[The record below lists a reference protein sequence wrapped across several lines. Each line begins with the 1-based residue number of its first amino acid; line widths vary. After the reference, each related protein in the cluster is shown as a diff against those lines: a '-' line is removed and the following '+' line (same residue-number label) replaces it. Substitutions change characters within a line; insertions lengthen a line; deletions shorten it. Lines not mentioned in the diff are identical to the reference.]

1 MNEESRKQEASPR
14 GEVVQRIDFDEAS
27 SGLIGVNNFGEAL
40 LSLDVAGTK
49 PYMNMRVALEPLTYV
64 TRPEYWGIE
73 VVGRLRGG
81 IALPTVAPFSTSIE
95 VGGRDGIMGIK
106 GFEVIGATRSERLE
120 PAPLDEDL
128 PIWKC
133 GAWVAMHNQ
142 QHSGSQ
148 VLYVVGRC
156 VFPTAGYW
164 VELRRHKPQGSNPKD
179 LLLEL
184 VVHATDAP
192 RELTVV
198 EASYSEETDFQY
210 DTVTILPDDVSVRVQ
225 EVL

>member
-1 MNEESRKQEASPR
+1 
-14 GEVVQRIDFDEAS
+14 
-27 SGLIGVNNFGEAL
+27 
-40 LSLDVAGTK
+40 
-49 PYMNMRVALEPLTYV
+49 
-64 TRPEYWGIE
+64 
-73 VVGRLRGG
+73 
-81 IALPTVAPFSTSIE
+81 
-95 VGGRDGIMGIK
+95 
-106 GFEVIGATRSERLE
+106 
-120 PAPLDEDL
+120 
-128 PIWKC
+128 
-133 GAWVAMHNQ
+133 VAMHNH

-164 VELRRHKPQGSNPKD
+164 VELRRHKPQGSDSKD

-184 VVHATDAP
+184 VVHVTDAP
-192 RELTVV
+192 REMTVV